1 MPFEITADL
10 PPLDLRRH
18 GPLVS
23 GAWKHDEAVIQGKF
37 LIDTGAG
44 GILICESVAKALGL
58 SRQSESEAHGL
69 TGKATLNQYSVQLC
83 LPVKDD
89 QRRDIMF
96 MVPVECQGIPDLSTN
111 HQTYGVDVI
120 GVLGRL
126 FLQFVRLDVN
136 GVTGHVRL
144 HIDDAITRPSP

>member
-10 PPLDLRRH
+10 PPVDLRRH
-18 GPLVS
+18 GPLVP
-23 GAWKHDEAVIQGKF
+23 GAWKHNESIVQGRF

-44 GILICESVAKALGL
+44 GILICESVAKTLGL
-58 SRQSESEAHGL
+58 SRSRESDAHGL
-69 TGKATLNQYSVQLC
+69 TGKATLNQYMAQLH

-89 QRRDIMF
+89 QSRDVMF
-96 MVPVECQGIPDLSTN
+96 MIPVDCHGIPDLSTN

-126 FLQFVRLDVN
+126 FLQFVRLDIN
-136 GVTGHVRL
+136 GITGQVRL
-144 HIDDAITRPSP
+144 HIDDAVTRPSP